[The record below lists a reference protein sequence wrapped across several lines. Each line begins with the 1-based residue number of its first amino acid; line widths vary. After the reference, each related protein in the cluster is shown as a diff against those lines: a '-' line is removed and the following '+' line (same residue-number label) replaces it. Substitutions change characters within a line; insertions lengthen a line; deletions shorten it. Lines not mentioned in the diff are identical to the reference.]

1 MCKSIA
7 DLRITNHALQ
17 ITIMDLIE
25 YDSANPE
32 VKAVYDD
39 MRAVRKTE
47 YINNIWKALAHH
59 PETLRR
65 TWEEVKALMSVPSS
79 LDSLTKELIYIAV
92 SVTNN
97 CEYCVA
103 THTASAKAKGMT
115 EQQFGELMAIVALAN
130 KTNRLAIGYRVEVD
144 ERYK

>member
-1 MCKSIA
+1 MSE
-7 DLRITNHALQ
+7 
-17 ITIMDLIE
+17 LIE
-25 YDSANPE
+25 YNLASPE

-39 MRAVRKTE
+39 MRAVRKTD

-59 PETLRR
+59 PQTLRR

-79 LDSLTKELIYIAV
+79 LDPLTKELIYIAV

-103 THTASAKAKGMT
+103 THSASATAKGMT

>member
-1 MCKSIA
+1 MSE
-7 DLRITNHALQ
+7 
-17 ITIMDLIE
+17 LIE
-25 YDSANPE
+25 YEQASPE

-39 MRAVRKTE
+39 MRAVRKTD

-79 LDSLTKELIYIAV
+79 LDALTKELIYIAV

-103 THTASAKAKGMT
+103 THSASAKAKGMT

>member
-1 MCKSIA
+1 MI
-7 DLRITNHALQ
+7 
-17 ITIMDLIE
+17 DLIE
-25 YDSANPE
+25 YDQASPE
-32 VKAVYDD
+32 VRAVYDD
-39 MRAVRKTE
+39 MRATRKTD

-79 LDSLTKELIYIAV
+79 LDPLTKELIYIAV

-103 THTASAKAKGMT
+103 THTASAIAKGMT

-144 ERYK
+144 ERYR

>member
-1 MCKSIA
+1 V
-7 DLRITNHALQ
+7 NE
-17 ITIMDLIE
+17 LIE
-25 YDSANPE
+25 YDDASPDIR
-32 VKAVYDD
+32 AVYDD
-39 MRAVRKTE
+39 MRAVRKTD

-65 TWEEVKALMSVPSS
+65 TWEEVKALMSIPSS

-103 THTASAKAKGMT
+103 THTASAKTKGMT

>member
-1 MCKSIA
+1 M
-7 DLRITNHALQ
+7 N
-17 ITIMDLIE
+17 LIE
-25 YDSANPE
+25 YDKASPE
-32 VKAVYDD
+32 VRAVYDD
-39 MRAVRKTE
+39 MRATRKTD

-144 ERYK
+144 ERYR

>member
-1 MCKSIA
+1 MVE
-7 DLRITNHALQ
+7 
-17 ITIMDLIE
+17 LIE
-25 YDSANPE
+25 YEQANPE
-32 VKAVYDD
+32 VRAVYDD
-39 MRAVRKTE
+39 MRATRKTD

-65 TWEEVKALMSVPSS
+65 TWEEVKALMSIPSS
-79 LDSLTKELIYIAV
+79 LDPLTKELIYIAV

-115 EQQFGELMAIVALAN
+115 EQQFGELMAIIALAN

-144 ERYK
+144 ERYKWLSG

>member
-1 MCKSIA
+1 LEINAFQSLISQS
-7 DLRITNHALQ
+7 Q
-17 ITIMDLIE
+17 ISEMIE
-25 YDSANPE
+25 YESANPE
-32 VKAVYDD
+32 VRAVYDD
-39 MRAVRKTE
+39 MRAVRKVD
-47 YINNIWKALAHH
+47 YINNIWKVLAHH

-79 LDSLTKELIYIAV
+79 LDPLTKELIYIAV

-103 THTASAKAKGMT
+103 THSASAQAKGMT
-115 EQQFGELMAIVALAN
+115 EQQFGELMAIIALAN

>member
-1 MCKSIA
+1 MI
-7 DLRITNHALQ
+7 
-17 ITIMDLIE
+17 DLIE
-25 YDSANPE
+25 YDQASPE
-32 VKAVYDD
+32 VRAVYDD
-39 MRAVRKTE
+39 MRATRKTD

-65 TWEEVKALMSVPSS
+65 TWEEVKVLMSVPSS
-79 LDSLTKELIYIAV
+79 LDPLTKELIYIAV

-144 ERYK
+144 ERYR

>member
-1 MCKSIA
+1 MIHQS
-7 DLRITNHALQ
+7 LITNDQ
-17 ITIMDLIE
+17 QKMNLIE
-25 YDSANPE
+25 YDKASPE
-32 VKAVYDD
+32 VRAVYDD
-39 MRAVRKTE
+39 MRATRKTD

-144 ERYK
+144 ERYR

>member
-1 MCKSIA
+1 MI
-7 DLRITNHALQ
+7 
-17 ITIMDLIE
+17 DLIE
-25 YDSANPE
+25 YDQASPE
-32 VKAVYDD
+32 VRAVYDD
-39 MRAVRKTE
+39 MRATRKTD

-79 LDSLTKELIYIAV
+79 LDPLTKELIYIAV

-144 ERYK
+144 ERYR